1 MKQKSEGHRKYFPV
15 ALGVCGQRVRVGP
28 SDPSPVPLRQTSDQK
43 VSLMLRL
50 PVVVVVVGMLPVLRR
65 PILLLDMWIVPVGS
79 TV

>member
-15 ALGVCGQRVRVGP
+15 ALGVSRAEGARRPG
-28 SDPSPVPLRQTSDQK
+28 DPSPVPLRQTSGQN
-43 VSLMLRL
+43 VSLTVLRL
-50 PVVVVVVGMLPVLRR
+50 VVVVGMLPVLRR